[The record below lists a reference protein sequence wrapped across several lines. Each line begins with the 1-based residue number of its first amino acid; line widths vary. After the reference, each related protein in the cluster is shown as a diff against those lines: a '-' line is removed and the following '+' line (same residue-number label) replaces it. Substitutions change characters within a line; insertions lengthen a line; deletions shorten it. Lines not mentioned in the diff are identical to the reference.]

1 MAKEIERKFLVN
13 PSKIPFEGT
22 GNQLMQ
28 GYLSIT
34 ESGLTRIRVTGK
46 EGFLTIKSKTIGI
59 SRDEY
64 EYKIPFDDAMRL
76 IKLSQGE
83 IIHKTRTKVN
93 YDGKIWEIDEFH
105 GKNEGLWLAEIELA
119 ASNESFSKPEWI
131 LEEVSEDERYF
142 NSNLSMNPF
151 CEW

>member
-22 GNQLMQ
+22 GDELMQ

-46 EGFLTIKSKTIGI
+46 DGFLTIKSKTIGI

-64 EYKIPFDDAMRL
+64 EYAIPFDDAKRL

-83 IIHKTRTKVN
+83 IIHKT
-93 YDGKIWEIDEFH
+93 
-105 GKNEGLWLAEIELA
+105 
-119 ASNESFSKPEWI
+119 
-131 LEEVSEDERYF
+131 
-142 NSNLSMNPF
+142 
-151 CEW
+151 

>member
-13 PSKIPFEGT
+13 SSKIPFEGT

-59 SRDEY
+59 
-64 EYKIPFDDAMRL
+64 
-76 IKLSQGE
+76 
-83 IIHKTRTKVN
+83 
-93 YDGKIWEIDEFH
+93 
-105 GKNEGLWLAEIELA
+105 
-119 ASNESFSKPEWI
+119 
-131 LEEVSEDERYF
+131 
-142 NSNLSMNPF
+142 
-151 CEW
+151 

>member
-13 PSKIPFEGT
+13 PSTIPFEGT
-22 GNQLMQ
+22 GDELMQ

-34 ESGLTRIRVTGK
+34 ESGLTRIRVTDK
-46 EGFLTIKSKTIGI
+46 EGFLTIKSNTIGI

-64 EYKIPFDDAMRL
+64 EYAIPFDDAKRL

-93 YDGKIWEIDEFH
+93 CDGKIWEIDEFQ
-105 GKNEGLWLAEIELA
+105 
-119 ASNESFSKPEWI
+119 
-131 LEEVSEDERYF
+131 
-142 NSNLSMNPF
+142 
-151 CEW
+151 